1 MQNTTDYIRI
11 LTAFLKNAM
20 DISVLQYDG
29 DEACLDSFI
38 SANMFQPGLQSA
50 LAKDFLL
57 LVLQQ
62 MEEPKYDNTIFEISD
77 IFGPHIYVFRFL
89 GKTMIT
95 GPWVEQGW
103 DEKKAAQKLARVGL
117 SATRLLPFHL
127 YYCKY
132 PIIAPKTVQ
141 QLHNAAILSLLPD
154 CFYQYK
160 RLIPNFG
167 VPKTIA
173 SMEEP
178 ADFLTVLEK
187 TRLEIEWMQ
196 MVKAG
201 RTQDALSLY
210 QRMGRKERRTALQA
224 TSSLST
230 ITGAIVNATILRTS
244 LRWAAL
250 EGGVDPAVVDAISRN
265 YAQKMYAAVNEKEM
279 KHLIETLIIEYCEGI
294 KSIKEKNYSPAVRT
308 AANYIWMHLGE
319 DLTQERLAGISAVS
333 PGYLSRLF
341 KKETGSTLSK
351 YIAGQRCKKA
361 AELLEQT
368 TLPIQEISRYVGC
381 LDNNYFVKVFRSF
394 YSMTPSEYRQANWI
408 NNSAVSLSGSTF
420 PDEASSTQPEE

>member
-11 LTAFLKNAM
+11 LADFLKNAM

-38 SANMFQPGLQSA
+38 SANVFQPRLQSA
-50 LAKDFLL
+50 FAKDFLL

-62 MEEPKYDNTIFEISD
+62 MEEPKHENTIFDISD
-77 IFGPHIYVFRFL
+77 ILGLHIYVFRFL
-89 GKTMIT
+89 GITVLT

-103 DEKKAAQKLARVGL
+103 DEKKAEQKLAGLGL
-117 SATRLLPFHL
+117 SAACLLPFHL

-154 CFYQYK
+154 HIYQYK
-160 RLIPNFG
+160 RLIPSFE
-167 VPKTIA
+167 VPENIA

-178 ADFLTVLEK
+178 DDFMTVLEK
-187 TRLEIEWMQ
+187 TQLEAEWMR
-196 MVKAG
+196 MIKEG

-210 QRMGRKERRTALQA
+210 QQLGRKERRAALRT

-250 EGGVDPAVVDAISRN
+250 EGGVDPAMVDAISRN
-265 YAQKMYAAVNEKEM
+265 YAQKMYAAVTEKELM
-279 KHLIETLIIEYCEGI
+279 HLIKTLITEYCEAI
-294 KSIKEKNYSPAVRT
+294 KSIREKNYSPAVRT
-308 AANYIWMHLGE
+308 AANYVWMHLSE
-319 DLTQERLAGISAVS
+319 ELTQEKLAGIAAVS

-394 YSMTPSEYRQANWI
+394 YSMTPSEYRQANRVY
-408 NNSAVSLSGSTF
+408 NSLLSSNF
-420 PDEASSTQPEE
+420 REVLS